1 MLELQIRQFCIKIA
15 VSHIYLITYALSQ
28 SQTVQAWNASNKWSF
43 PNMCDLIFV
52 AHPLKTE
59 FYFVFPV
66 TCLRREGG
74 LCKKGFQVP
83 CMDGFSVC
91 QCFRIFSTFSPDSF
105 LRLVTHSFI
114 FSGVIFFNSTSLLL
128 PPTKGGKEYIFSIGN
143 SSSQTEVVF
152 MHKPWPSNA

>member
-1 MLELQIRQFCIKIA
+1 
-15 VSHIYLITYALSQ
+15 
-28 SQTVQAWNASNKWSF
+28 
-43 PNMCDLIFV
+43 MCDLIFV

-66 TCLRREGG
+66 TCFRREGG

-114 FSGVIFFNSTSLLL
+114 FSGVIFFTSTSLLL
-128 PPTKGGKEYIFSIGN
+128 PPTKGEKKYILAMVIAP
-143 SSSQTEVVF
+143 
-152 MHKPWPSNA
+152 HKQRLCSCTNPSLRMRKLNYKNMCYAISAGVKLQARFTHEICSTQSHYRA

>member
-1 MLELQIRQFCIKIA
+1 MLKLQIRQLCVKIA
-15 VSHIYLITYALSQ
+15 VSHIYLITFALSQ
-28 SQTVQAWNASNKWSF
+28 SQPVQAWNASNIWSF
-43 PNMCDLIFV
+43 PNMFDLIFV
-52 AHPLKTE
+52 AHQLKTE

-66 TCLRREGG
+66 TYFRREGG

-114 FSGVIFFNSTSLLL
+114 FSGVIFFTSTSLLL
-128 PPTKGGKEYIFSIGN
+128 PPTKGGKEYTFSIGN
-143 SSSQTEVVF
+143 SSSKTEIVF
-152 MHKPWPSNA
+152 MHKP